1 MNWTSNIMKKKNIY
15 LITVLLL
22 FLALTFLTPISG
34 DDFGNYISTD
44 GSILS
49 SIKIALSYYNTLEG
63 RFIGRIIIMY
73 TTYHKIIWNILTTL
87 LFTLLVSSI
96 SKLLRK
102 LSSLLILIL
111 GLLLIN
117 IDMFAQSYTWLAGSI
132 TYLYPT
138 VLTIFY
144 FISIYYKHNNYKLHD
159 YFILIAL
166 SIIIPMFVENIAC
179 IFVLGNIILLIYTSI
194 KERKLNILY
203 LITTILSSFF
213 LIIMLKSPGSASR
226 SLTENIEFN
235 NLTIIGKIL
244 TNIKNFNNYVFFKN
258 SIMLIITI
266 IPILY
271 YLIKKRKIIT
281 SLLVTII
288 PILSII
294 SNIYF
299 MLPMKFSFLQNFS
312 IIDKSNSI
320 YIIYWI
326 IYIFLF
332 ILSINYIINDKLEK
346 KFIYFLLILGLS
358 SSIVMLIL
366 PTWGDRIT
374 LYSTITLTLIGTILI
389 DKIIDD
395 LKLVKYLKVAYALV
409 VIYLIICFILINRIN
424 TYRENYIKE
433 QLEENLDIISVVRN
447 PIMYIWNNNPQSE
460 YFINTYK
467 SYQNIPKEKDI
478 EVVGLPY
485 KEYLN
490 IILERGKI

>member
-1 MNWTSNIMKKKNIY
+1 MKKKNIY

-22 FLALTFLTPISG
+22 FLTLTFLTPISG

-49 SIKIALSYYNTLEG
+49 SIKTALSYYNTLEG

-117 IDMFAQSYTWLAGSI
+117 TDMFAQSYTWLAGSI

-159 YFILIAL
+159 YFILISL
-166 SIIIPMFVENIAC
+166 SIIIPMFVENIAS

-203 LITTILSSFF
+203 IITTILSSFF

-244 TNIKNFNNYVFFKN
+244 TNIKNFNNYVFLKN
-258 SIMLIITI
+258 SIMLIITV

-294 SNIYF
+294 SNIYY

-312 IIDKSNSI
+312 MIDKSNSI

-332 ILSINYIINDKLEK
+332 ILSINYIINDNLEK
-346 KFIYFLLILGLS
+346 KFIYFLLVLGLS

-409 VIYLIICFILINRIN
+409 GIYLIICFISINQIN
-424 TYRENYIKE
+424 TYRENYLKV
-433 QLEENLDIISVVRN
+433 QLEENMEVIKIVRN
-447 PIMYIWNNNPQSE
+447 PIIYIWNNNPQSK
-460 YFINTYK
+460 YFIDTYK
-467 SYQNIPKEKDI
+467 FYQNIPKEKDI
-478 EVVGLPY
+478 DIVSLSY
-485 KEYLN
+485 KDYLN
-490 IILERGKI
+490 VILGRKKI